1 MLHLHKP
8 DNITKSPMTLYDAG
22 LNILKSKQIEQK
34 VATEDILFHLKRTT
48 QINNPSFM
56 LESLLKNKRMSYK
69 TKLTSSKNNSQ
80 TTSLSRILDLDSIQK
95 EKVLIP
101 FWTNSLLEMS
111 KKLWLPLKTD
121 SQGSTLNFFK
131 TFFNDSTPNLLV
143 YPQKNINLLMKNY
156 QKTLCQSS
164 PSSQPATMEKE
175 VILKTRR
182 IRIYPT
188 KKQKEYYN
196 KCFGT
201 TRFIY
206 NKIVDF
212 VKHNSKIVHETLK
225 KQAEKGCCHFNKK
238 TQKYCNQT
246 IVDKTYFCKKHSG
259 TKIDYGFA
267 LNIGSL
273 RKKSGLFTKEFIKK
287 NSWLENIPYD
297 TRQLVINDFIAGYKA
312 AITNFKNGNIDSFEM
327 GYKSQKQLTQF
338 FHIDKRAIKKE
349 ITIFKRK
356 KLGKTRVR
364 NKMKRWYKKN
374 INDNITNNSKIIRY
388 KPGKYYLLL
397 TIESSPV
404 DKISNYECVSLDPG
418 VRTFQTFYSPDG
430 IVGKIGD
437 GFVEKNLL
445 KHATRIDK
453 INSILSKLKNKKRTR
468 KNLKNRQFLLRTK
481 IKNSVMDLH
490 WKTANF
496 LCRNF
501 ETIIIP
507 KFGCKEM
514 SNKNSSIHSKITRRM
529 LLLSHGMFL
538 EKLKFKCKEYKR
550 KLILVNESFTS
561 KTCTKCGNL
570 KNDLG
575 SSKVYNCKNCGI
587 SIDRD
592 HNGARNILLKTIK
605 TIYNRQ

>member
-1 MLHLHKP
+1 MLHLHEP

-22 LNILKSKQIEQK
+22 LKILKSKPIEQK

-48 QINNPSFM
+48 QINNLSFM
-56 LESLLKNKRMSYK
+56 LESLLKNKRLSYK
-69 TKLTSSKNNSQ
+69 TKLTSSKNNSL
-80 TTSLSRILDLDSIQK
+80 TTLLSRILDLVSTQK

-111 KKLWLPLKTD
+111 KKLWLPPKIDLH
-121 SQGSTLNFFK
+121 GSTLNFFK
-131 TFFNDSTPNLLV
+131 TFFNDSTPNLSA
-143 YPQKNINLLMKNY
+143 YPQKNINLHTKNY
-156 QKTLCQSS
+156 QKTLCQSFQFS
-164 PSSQPATMEKE
+164 PPVTMEKE

-212 VKHNSKIVHETLK
+212 VKHNSKNVHKTLQ
-225 KQAEKGCCHFNKK
+225 KQAENGCCHFNKK
-238 TQKYCNQT
+238 TQKYCGKQ
-246 IVDKTYFCKKHSG
+246 IEKTYFCDKHLN

-273 RKKSGLFTKEFIKK
+273 RKKSELFTKEFIKK
-287 NSWLENIPYD
+287 NSWLKDIPYD
-297 TRQLVINDFIAGYKA
+297 TRQLVINDFIAAYKA
-312 AITNFKNGNIDSFEM
+312 AITNFRNGNIDSFEM
-327 GYKSQKQLTQF
+327 GFKSRKQLTQF

-364 NKMKRWYKKN
+364 NKMKRWYQKN
-374 INDNITNNSKIIRY
+374 INDTISNNSKIIRY

-397 TIESSPV
+397 TIESSPI

-437 GFVEKNLL
+437 EFVKKNLL
-445 KHATRIDK
+445 RHAEQIDK
-453 INSILSKLKNKKRTR
+453 INSIISKLKNKKRTK

-481 IKNSVMDLH
+481 IKNAVLDLH

-496 LCRNF
+496 LCKNF

-529 LLLSHGMFL
+529 LLLSHGSFL

-561 KTCTKCGNL
+561 KTCTKCGTI

-575 SSKVYNCKNCGI
+575 SSKIYNCEKCGI

-605 TIYNRQ
+605 TIYNI

>member
-1 MLHLHKP
+1 MLHLHKLG
-8 DNITKSPMTLYDAG
+8 NIIKSPMTLYDAG
-22 LNILKSKQIEQK
+22 LEILKSKQIEQK

-56 LESLLKNKRMSYK
+56 LESLLKNKRLSYK

-101 FWTNSLLEMS
+101 FWTNSLMEMS
-111 KKLWLPLKTD
+111 KKLWLPQKTD
-121 SQGSTLNFFK
+121 SQGLTLNFFK
-131 TFFNDSTPNLLV
+131 TFFNDSTPNLSA
-143 YPQKNINLLMKNY
+143 YPQKNINLPMKNY

-164 PSSQPATMEKE
+164 QFSPPATMEKE

-206 NKIVDF
+206 NKIVEF
-212 VKHNSKIVHETLK
+212 VKNNSKIVHELLK
-225 KQAEKGCCHFNKK
+225 KKAEKGCCHFTKK
-238 TQKYCNQT
+238 TQKYCGQT
-246 IVDKTYFCKKHSG
+246 IDKTYFCKKHFN

-273 RKKSGLFTKEFIKK
+273 RKKSELFTKEFIKK
-287 NSWLENIPYD
+287 NSWLEDIPYD
-297 TRQLVINDFIAGYKA
+297 TRQLVINDFIAAYKA

-327 GYKSQKQLTQF
+327 GFKSRKQLTQF

-356 KLGKTRVR
+356 KLGKTRIR
-364 NKMKRWYKKN
+364 NKMKRWYQKN

-397 TIESSPV
+397 IIESSPI

-445 KHATRIDK
+445 RHAEQIDK
-453 INSILSKLKNKKRTR
+453 INSIISKLKNKKRTR

-481 IKNSVMDLH
+481 IKNAVMDLH

-496 LCRNF
+496 LCKNF

-507 KFGCKEM
+507 KFGCKKM

-529 LLLSHGMFL
+529 LLLSHGSFL
-538 EKLKFKCKEYKR
+538 EKLKFKCQEYKR

-561 KTCTKCGNL
+561 KTCTNCGNL

-575 SSKVYNCKNCGI
+575 SSNVYNCEKCGI

-592 HNGARNILLKTIK
+592 QNGARNILLKTIK
-605 TIYNRQ
+605 TIYNR